1 MTEQDQIDAVNA
13 DRLRQDPIFQK
24 AVLDARKAAL
34 EELAEIDASDT
45 EAIRTAQAKVK
56 AISALSTSIAN
67 IIIRGTPQRPNP
79 AV

>member
-1 MTEQDQIDAVNA
+1 MTEDDQIAAVDAE
-13 DRLRQDPIFQK
+13 RLRQDPAFQR

-34 EELAEIDASDT
+34 EELAVIDASDT

-56 AISALSTSIAN
+56 AISALTTALAST
-67 IIIRGTPQRPNP
+67 IIRGTPQRQNP